1 MGKKVKGNGEGSLY
15 KSGKTGLYVGQ
26 YTVNGKRHTIY
37 QRKNEKISDFKK
49 RFTSIL
55 NNVNTGTYI
64 EKNKDSLYDILL
76 NYIEQKF
83 KDGVVSG
90 RSYKRELGTLKT
102 LARCCQDFIYKPVQN
117 VTIEDVEQSKENYR
131 KYSRSVIEK
140 LWILMSRGFKIAYSR
155 RKTTY
160 NIMENETLTKPI
172 SLQEYEKVTALTPEE
187 EKKLNNILDNE
198 ERYHKYRN
206 IVKLELLTS
215 MRIGEVLSRT
225 LNDITENG
233 KYLHIHNTLTSD
245 EDGNIIISKHT
256 KTYDKTTGIDHGERY
271 FPLTK
276 EVLQILNEYQ
286 KITNIYGLLF
296 WDYEKDTFITPQ
308 EVNSWLHRINNKY
321 KISKKLHNH
330 KLRHTRITR
339 WKEQGMDL
347 SAIQYLA
354 GHIEGSSITDE
365 VYIDTT
371 KEYASKQL
379 DKINSIAL

>member
-140 LWILMSRGFKIAYSR
+140 LWILMS
-155 RKTTY
+155 
-160 NIMENETLTKPI
+160 
-172 SLQEYEKVTALTPEE
+172 
-187 EKKLNNILDNE
+187 
-198 ERYHKYRN
+198 
-206 IVKLELLTS
+206 
-215 MRIGEVLSRT
+215 
-225 LNDITENG
+225 
-233 KYLHIHNTLTSD
+233 
-245 EDGNIIISKHT
+245 
-256 KTYDKTTGIDHGERY
+256 
-271 FPLTK
+271 
-276 EVLQILNEYQ
+276 
-286 KITNIYGLLF
+286 
-296 WDYEKDTFITPQ
+296 
-308 EVNSWLHRINNKY
+308 
-321 KISKKLHNH
+321 
-330 KLRHTRITR
+330 
-339 WKEQGMDL
+339 
-347 SAIQYLA
+347 
-354 GHIEGSSITDE
+354 
-365 VYIDTT
+365 
-371 KEYASKQL
+371 
-379 DKINSIAL
+379 